1 MDSTFYVT
9 VFDAAQVRS
18 PVRLVVA
25 ISTVVLVAAVAAL
38 IAWRRR
44 ANPSGLREATASPIP
59 VICCVAIGAAPLV
72 ILFVLLEAS
81 DLWRLQKALS
91 DGRYDIVEGPV
102 RNFVPG
108 DRGGHQDESFSV
120 VTGGT
125 TYSYR
130 YRSSMHEP
138 GFHRSAGP
146 MRAGIHVRIADVG
159 GHIARL
165 EVKQG
170 PDQPVLPH
178 RYRWEYTSAAAAP

>member
-25 ISTVVLVAAVAAL
+25 ISTIVLIAAVAAL
-38 IAWRRR
+38 IARRRR
-44 ANPSGLREATASPIP
+44 AHPSGLREAIASPIP
-59 VICCVAIGAAPLV
+59 LICCVAIGAAPLV

-81 DLWRLQKALS
+81 ILGHLQNALAN
-91 DGRYDIVEGPV
+91 GRYDVVEGPV
-102 RNFVPG
+102 QNFVPG
-108 DRGGHQDESFSV
+108 DRGGHRDESFSV
-120 VTGGT
+120 TAGGT
-125 TYSYR
+125 TYLYR
-130 YRSSMHEP
+130 YSSSMDEP

-146 MRAGIHVRIADVG
+146 MRAGMHVRIADVD

-178 RYRWEYTSAAAAP
+178 RYRWEFTSAAPAP